1 MNDAE
6 SAYTELK
13 SLLDFLKT
21 FAEAK
26 SPLLHE
32 AEIALQ
38 ANVGNPAA
46 LQALAGNL
54 RGVRQN
60 ILSELKSLLK

>member
-6 SAYTELK
+6 VAYKELE
-13 SLLDFLKT
+13 SLLDFLKA

-26 SPLLHE
+26 SSVLHE
-32 AEIALQ
+32 TKIALEGDS
-38 ANVGNPAA
+38 GNAAA

-54 RGVRQN
+54 RAVRQN
-60 ILSELKSLLK
+60 ILSELRGRLN